1 MVKRMKMNK
10 VFVVFILMYKIEKR
24 IKLRRERDDD
34 WVLNDVMI
42 SIDFYFDLKRK
53 RYYENENDIWI
64 K

>member
-1 MVKRMKMNK
+1 MKMDK
-10 VFVVFILMYKIEKR
+10 VFVVFILIFKIEKR